1 MDINKVTTAMIDYYQ
16 GQPKRIQHFL
26 KVHAYAKLIGEQEGL
41 DKEILDIL
49 EVAALTHDIGIKIS
63 EEKYNSSA
71 GKYQEVEGPAVAQQM
86 LEDLQYDKAK
96 TDRVCYLIGH
106 HHTYDQIDGIDYQ
119 ILVEADFLVNLA
131 EEQSSRETIESV
143 KGKIFKTKTGIWLIN
158 KIFEKSLPRVEEYD
172 KV

>member
-63 EEKYNSSA
+63 EEKCNSSG

-158 KIFEKSLPRVEEYD
+158 KIF
-172 KV
+172 

>member
-106 HHTYDQIDGIDYQ
+106 HHTYDQIDGIDYL

-158 KIFEKSLPRVEEYD
+158 KIF
-172 KV
+172 

>member
-63 EEKYNSSA
+63 E

-158 KIFEKSLPRVEEYD
+158 KIF
-172 KV
+172 

>member
-63 EEKYNSSA
+63 KEKYNSSA

-158 KIFEKSLPRVEEYD
+158 KIF
-172 KV
+172 

>member
-106 HHTYDQIDGIDYQ
+106 HHTYDQIDGI
-119 ILVEADFLVNLA
+119 VEADFLVNLA

-158 KIFEKSLPRVEEYD
+158 KIF
-172 KV
+172 